1 MKDLDTTSSGMSSE
15 DEKADANLLTTQEI
29 SEDIK
34 NAITGLT
41 DLKNNAKARIWTNLK
56 YNGTFVLSSSHHHL
70 RTIKRKKNILREK
83 IKNGSLISGNTIPSQ
98 LDIDG
103 KKRVDIVNNHI
114 KSEPDYQQSFIKR
127 MRGQPMQ
134 ANQIP
139 SITNQQGVNLTP
151 EQISK
156 LNFMH
161 QKRMFIQS
169 NQMRKKP
176 STRSRVKLITCLR
189 LLKLANTQIKQKIES
204 LQTKVSVKAVAANNN
219 SELITIIRKVYTLL
233 AKHVG
238 VYLPEKSRLT
248 IRKSLLDLPE
258 KVLENRVESE
268 KQKPTD
274 LSSESDTVAS
284 DDVSTLVKNS
294 KLIFLANET
303 LDMLSKVI
311 VILDEKLNKAENWV
325 TQNQEEVFVDALEY
339 QPEADS
345 KLVE

>member
-1 MKDLDTTSSGMSSE
+1 
-15 DEKADANLLTTQEI
+15 
-29 SEDIK
+29 
-34 NAITGLT
+34 
-41 DLKNNAKARIWTNLK
+41 
-56 YNGTFVLSSSHHHL
+56 
-70 RTIKRKKNILREK
+70 
-83 IKNGSLISGNTIPSQ
+83 
-98 LDIDG
+98 
-103 KKRVDIVNNHI
+103 
-114 KSEPDYQQSFIKR
+114 
-127 MRGQPMQ
+127 
-134 ANQIP
+134 
-139 SITNQQGVNLTP
+139 
-151 EQISK
+151 
-156 LNFMH
+156 
-161 QKRMFIQS
+161 MFIQS